1 MHNTGHLNSLKPDLI
16 EKITLINTKKVSKV
30 GQSMHTAV
38 SLSQNNSINYN
49 KSFNF
54 WIEAYGCSA
63 NFSDMEMISGTL
75 QQKGFN
81 LVTKPELADINLIV
95 TCSVKSSTEHKMI
108 NRIKSLGKM
117 DKPLVIAGCLP
128 AADERMVKFLSP
140 EASLIGPDS
149 IQSIT
154 EVTYSALKSQRM
166 TKLSRTNQEKINLP
180 KVRLNP
186 IISIIQIS
194 TGCLSECTF
203 CQTKLAKGN
212 LKSFRIGKIINQ
224 INSDIELGS
233 KEIWLTS
240 TDNGCYGLDIGTNIV
255 NLLRRCE
262 QLDRYFKIRLGML
275 NPMYLKNL
283 NDDICSIYSTSNK
296 LFKFI
301 HIPIQS
307 GSESVLRKMKRGH
320 TINSLMELIDI
331 LKSNIPDITI
341 ATDII
346 TGFPTETDED
356 FEDTLKVIRNIE
368 PDIVN
373 SSKFSSR
380 PGTLASKMVKVKDK
394 TISKRS
400 EMLHKLIKTIAFKN
414 SSKWKGWKGE
424 ILLDDIENGLLKGR
438 NDYYKSIALTEDPH
452 NVLYDNLGKQKKNNH
467 RELHTDRKNS
477 HGDLIY
483 KRNLLFNNPLI
494 GKRIIVKVFSNSN
507 HTLNAIPLEIVE

>member
-1 MHNTGHLNSLKPDLI
+1 MQNTGHLNSLKPDLI
-16 EKITLINTKKVSKV
+16 EKITLINTKKVSNV
-30 GQSMHTAV
+30 GQSIHTAV

-81 LVTKPELADINLIV
+81 LVTNRELADINLIV

-128 AADERMVKFLSP
+128 AADERMVKLLSP

-166 TKLSRTNQEKINLP
+166 TKLTRTNQEKINLP

-212 LKSFRIGKIINQ
+212 LRSFRIGKIINQ

-283 NDDICSIYSTSNK
+283 NGDICSIYSTSNK

-356 FEDTLKVIRNIE
+356 F
-368 PDIVN
+368 
-373 SSKFSSR
+373 
-380 PGTLASKMVKVKDK
+380 
-394 TISKRS
+394 
-400 EMLHKLIKTIAFKN
+400 
-414 SSKWKGWKGE
+414 
-424 ILLDDIENGLLKGR
+424 
-438 NDYYKSIALTEDPH
+438 
-452 NVLYDNLGKQKKNNH
+452 
-467 RELHTDRKNS
+467 
-477 HGDLIY
+477 
-483 KRNLLFNNPLI
+483 
-494 GKRIIVKVFSNSN
+494 
-507 HTLNAIPLEIVE
+507 